1 MILLKN
7 WIMRVMVSNRISHHF
22 QSLRWRLLLIYL
34 IAMTG
39 IFGASAAALYIFF
52 SRSVHQQLNEQ
63 LLSLVQAAVPTLD
76 TVKTKGG
83 QSLNKDLPWRNLF
96 SSRQQSLEWFDANGN
111 LLAREGTIF
120 SQFPLIKKISSFQ
133 LGEGSPVFQK
143 EDGVITVTIAIYS
156 DTSEQKTLQ
165 LAGYIRGSEST
176 QELETALNHLRLGLA
191 IGGII
196 ALILITLSD
205 FYLTQKT
212 LEPLKQN
219 FQQLK
224 QFTADVSHELRNPLT
239 RIGIAT
245 DIMLSRREEMKP
257 SEVKKLDMIDGA
269 VTQMRRLLEDL
280 LFLARTET
288 ASNPGAKS
296 TIALDELL
304 RDLQERFEPQA
315 ETKGISFQ
323 AQLPSGLSIKGNA
336 DQLSRLFSNLLENAL
351 KYTEAGGNITLSV
364 NQGKGS
370 TVVSVKDTGIGIPH
384 EYLPFV
390 FQRFW
395 RSDQSRAQQQEG
407 SGLGLA
413 ISEAIAQQ
421 HGGKID
427 VHSKVGVGTCFR
439 VTLPL

>member
-1 MILLKN
+1 
-7 WIMRVMVSNRISHHF
+7 MRVIVPNRITHNF
-22 QSLRWRLLLIYL
+22 QFLRWHLLFTYL
-34 IAMTG
+34 IVMIG

-52 SRSVHQQLNEQ
+52 SRSIHQQLSEE
-63 LLSLVQAAVPTLD
+63 LVILVQAAVPTLD
-76 TVKTKGG
+76 TVKTKGR
-83 QSLNKDLPWRNLF
+83 QSLDKDLPWRNLF
-96 SSRQQSLEWFDANGN
+96 SHRQQSLEWFDTNGE

-120 SQFPLIKKISSFQ
+120 SQFPLIKKISPFQ
-133 LGEGSPVFQK
+133 LREGSPVFQQ

-156 DTSEQKTLQ
+156 DTSEQKTLR

-191 IGGII
+191 IGGAI

-205 FYLTQKT
+205 VYLTQKS
-212 LEPLKQN
+212 LEPLRQN

-224 QFTADVSHELRNPLT
+224 QFNADVSHELRNPLT

-257 SEVKKLDMIDGA
+257 SDLKKLEMIDGA

-280 LFLARTET
+280 LFLSRTEATST
-288 ASNPGAKS
+288 ATAKS

-304 RDLQERFEPQA
+304 RDVQERFEPQA

-323 AQLPSGLSIKGNA
+323 AQLPSGLWIKGNTG
-336 DQLSRLFSNLLENAL
+336 QLSRLFSNLLENAL
-351 KYTEAGGNITLSV
+351 KYTEAGGNITLSL
-364 NQGKGS
+364 NQS
-370 TVVSVKDTGIGIPH
+370 RRSAVVSVEDTGIGIPY

-395 RSDQSRAQQQEG
+395 SSDQPRSQQERG

-413 ISEAIAQQ
+413 ICEAIAQQ

-427 VHSKVGVGTCFR
+427 VNSRVGVGTCFR
-439 VTLPL
+439 VTLPLLTRVGF

>member
-1 MILLKN
+1 M
-7 WIMRVMVSNRISHHF
+7 
-22 QSLRWRLLLIYL
+22 LR
-34 IAMTG
+34 
-39 IFGASAAALYIFF
+39 
-52 SRSVHQQLNEQ
+52 
-63 LLSLVQAAVPTLD
+63 
-76 TVKTKGG
+76 
-83 QSLNKDLPWRNLF
+83 
-96 SSRQQSLEWFDANGN
+96 
-111 LLAREGTIF
+111 
-120 SQFPLIKKISSFQ
+120 
-133 LGEGSPVFQK
+133 
-143 EDGVITVTIAIYS
+143 
-156 DTSEQKTLQ
+156 

-205 FYLTQKT
+205 FYLTQKS

-257 SEVKKLDMIDGA
+257 SELKKLEMIDGS

-280 LFLARTET
+280 LFLARTEA
-288 ASNPGAKS
+288 ASNPRAKS
-296 TIALDELL
+296 NIALDELL
-304 RDLQERFEPQA
+304 RDVQERFEPQA

-370 TVVSVKDTGIGIPH
+370 TVVSVKDTGIGIPP

-395 RSDQSRAQQQEG
+395 RSDQSGAQQQEG

-413 ISEAIAQQ
+413 ICEAIAQQ